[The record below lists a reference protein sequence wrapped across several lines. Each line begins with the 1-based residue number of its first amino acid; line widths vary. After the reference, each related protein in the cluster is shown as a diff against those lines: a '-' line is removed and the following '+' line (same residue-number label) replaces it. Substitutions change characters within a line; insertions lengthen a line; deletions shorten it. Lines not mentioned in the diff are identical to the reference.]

1 MFDRLPKLSIDD
13 KWDIAYDHSDNDRP
27 KAWYRYGE
35 FHSEWDENNATT
47 AMFYRLLGVCHY
59 GETA

>member
-1 MFDRLPKLSIDD
+1 MFDHLPKLHIDA
-13 KWDIAYDHSDNDRP
+13 KWDVAYDPENNDRP
-27 KAWYRYGE
+27 MAWYRNCK
-35 FHSEWDENNATT
+35 FHSNWDGDNATT